1 MARSARPDPDG
12 MNQDGT
18 AWPPALRCG
27 CTTDTVPT
35 DRSIRR
41 AHERPAFPSHK
52 GVRVNHA
59 RTAVATVLAA
69 AAFLGT
75 VALAPGAVADDGR
88 DNAPQHR

>member
-1 MARSARPDPDG
+1 M
-12 MNQDGT
+12 
-18 AWPPALRCG
+18 
-27 CTTDTVPT
+27 
-35 DRSIRR
+35 
-41 AHERPAFPSHK
+41 
-52 GVRVNHA
+52 NHA